1 MANTIAA
8 VMRHLRN
15 FFERGCI
22 EGEISIRGGVVTPA
36 VSSPYVYISG
46 STFHDGVKRMSGGSI
61 DGDNHPGETFAGRVW
76 LLYPPDDFIAIC
88 DNIEAYNSQNAPG
101 AIVSETLGEYSYTK
115 TTGKNGGLL
124 TWEEAFNSSLAP
136 FRRMFTE
143 VS

>member
-1 MANTIAA
+1 MTSTIAA

-15 FFERGCI
+15 FFERELI
-22 EGEISIRGGVVTPA
+22 EGEISIRGGVVSPA
-36 VSSPYVYISG
+36 VNAPYAFISG
-46 STFHDGVKRMSGGSI
+46 SKFHDGLRKLAGGSI
-61 DGDNHPGETFAGRVW
+61 EGDNHPDETFAGRLW

-88 DNIEAYNSQNAPG
+88 DNIAAYNSQNAPG

-143 VS
+143 VG